1 MGILIKLENLA
12 KEYRQGDRLVQALSG
27 IDLQI
32 DHGEF
37 IAIMG
42 PSGCGKSTLM
52 HTLGFLLSPTS
63 GKYLF
68 DSRDASSL
76 TEDERAD
83 IRNSKIGF
91 VFQAYNLLPRTSVLE
106 NVLLPVEYAVNKDP
120 AKARERALMLLERV
134 GLSHR
139 LDAHPNQLSGGEQQR
154 AAIARALINDP
165 PLLLADEPTGNLDS
179 KTSDEVLEII
189 HGLHRDGTTIVM
201 VTHEPDVAMHAE
213 RQIRMKDGRIC
224 PGLEDSCG

>member
-1 MGILIKLENLA
+1 MPTLIKIENLV
-12 KEYRQGDRLVQALSG
+12 KEYMQGDRLVRALNGVSV
-27 IDLQI
+27 DI

-52 HTLGFLLSPTS
+52 HMLGFLLSPTS
-63 GKYLF
+63 GRYVF
-68 DSRDASSL
+68 DGRDASVL

-106 NVLLPVEYAVNKDP
+106 NVLMPVEYAVGGDMV
-120 AKARERALMLLERV
+120 KARKRALMLLDKV

-139 LDAHPNQLSGGEQQR
+139 LDARPNQLSGGEQQR

-165 PLLLADEPTGNLDS
+165 PLILADEPTGNLDS
-179 KTSDEVLEII
+179 KTSDEVIEII
-189 HGLHRDGTTIVM
+189 HGLHKEGTTIVM
-201 VTHEPDVAMHAE
+201 VTHEPDIAMHAE
-213 RQIRMKDGRIC
+213 RQIRMKDGTIVT
-224 PGLEDSCG
+224 E

>member
-1 MGILIKLENLA
+1 MATLIKIENLV
-12 KEYRQGDRLVQALSG
+12 KEYMQGDRLVRGLNGVSV
-27 IDLQI
+27 DI

-63 GKYLF
+63 GKYMF
-68 DSRDASSL
+68 DGRDASSL
-76 TEDERAD
+76 SEDERAA
-83 IRNSKIGF
+83 IRNGKIGF

-106 NVLLPVEYAVNKDP
+106 NVLMPVEYAVGGDLEQ
-120 AKARERALMLLERV
+120 ARERAIMLLDKV

-139 LDAHPNQLSGGEQQR
+139 LDAKPNQLSGGEQQR

-165 PLLLADEPTGNLDS
+165 PLILADEPTGNLDS
-179 KTSDEVLEII
+179 KTSDEVIEII
-189 HGLHRDGTTIVM
+189 HGLHKEGTTIVM

-213 RQIRMKDGRIC
+213 RQIRMKDGQIVT
-224 PGLEDSCG
+224 S